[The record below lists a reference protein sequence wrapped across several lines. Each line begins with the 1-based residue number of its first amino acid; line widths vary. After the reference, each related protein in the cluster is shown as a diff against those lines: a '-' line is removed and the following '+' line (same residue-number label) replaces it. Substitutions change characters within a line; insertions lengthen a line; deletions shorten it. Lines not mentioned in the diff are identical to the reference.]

1 MPIRMAELSH
11 VPKHPFSQRMW
22 KLWLPSHSEI
32 LVITKSSSF
41 FFFFSISDS
50 VPISCNLT
58 ATWLQWRPSPYN
70 LQTEKLKKKIC
81 LYLSVNDVISTSF
94 PLFSPFSWHHPFFRL
109 LGISMNHWMQIHTYL
124 VAVRYTATCKDE
136 VHLQTPHCASVL
148 SDQW

>member
-41 FFFFSISDS
+41 FFFFFNFRLCPNFLQSH
-50 VPISCNLT
+50 CNLT
-58 ATWLQWRPSPYN
+58 SVTTFFLQPPNR
-70 LQTEKLKKKIC
+70 KVKKKIC